1 MAQEPIKLKINKAP
15 PFLSWQVPT
24 ESIPEYL
31 DINEKDRENEQCAAS
46 LYEALRFGTH
56 ILNWLRMEYRGS
68 YTGKATSM
76 LFAEQLRKLDALYAL
91 FKSGA
96 QASAPILIRS
106 MTETLLYFKYIF
118 NEDSERRAK
127 SILFMG
133 KIRRLDFLK
142 ELQESTPSGKQVRD
156 LLSLDA
162 MGINFSLGGDG
173 IPDEIKQI
181 NMQLSSEFADILA
194 EYESRNKPDPDRW
207 YRLFGGP
214 NELRKLA
221 ENVEETGVYYM
232 CYRSFNEHIH
242 GTHVFREEKYWS
254 KPGASKF
261 SVRPLKAN
269 PLFDESF
276 FVMIRS
282 FMVALDHVHI
292 NRPVLRDWFFSC
304 KLLALRG
311 FENFTMSGPDGK
323 KHDIE
328 LS

>member
-1 MAQEPIKLKINKAP
+1 MKQEAIKLKINKVP
-15 PFLSWQVPT
+15 PFLSWLVPT
-24 ESIPEYL
+24 ESIPDYL
-31 DINEKDRENEQCAAS
+31 DINEKDHESDQCAAT

-56 ILNWLRMEYRGS
+56 ILNWLRIEYRGS

-96 QASAPILIRS
+96 QASVPIMIRS
-106 MTETLLYFKYIF
+106 MAETLLYFKYIF
-118 NEDSERRAK
+118 KEDSERRAK
-127 SILFMG
+127 SVLFMG
-133 KIRRLDFLK
+133 KIRRLEFLN
-142 ELQESTPSGKQVRD
+142 ELQESTPSGKRVRD
-156 LLSLDA
+156 LLTLDA
-162 MGINFSLGGDG
+162 TGVNFSMGGDS
-173 IPDEIKQI
+173 IPDEIERI
-181 NMQLSSEFADILA
+181 NKELSTEFSDILT
-194 EYESRNKPDPDRW
+194 EYDALNKPDADRW

-214 NELRKLA
+214 NELRELA
-221 ENVEETGVYYM
+221 KNVEETGVYYM

-242 GTHVFREEKYWS
+242 GTHVFREEKYWR
-254 KPGASKF
+254 KPRANKF

-282 FMVALDHVHI
+282 FMVALDRVHI
-292 NRPVLRDWFFSC
+292 NRPVLRDWVFSC
-304 KLLALRG
+304 KLLGLRG